1 MKEAKLTLAMT
12 AGVCALTV
20 LAGQSISPL
29 SMTIAAETHP
39 LTTIVSTGTAID
51 TATSWNTGV
60 PNTTMTTTGSS
71 FDVGITRIYPDF
83 NKTDYALGEALDLA
97 GGTFQFKVYET
108 YDKVAFQEGGD
119 SDIDVGT
126 LDSYRYDF
134 AGHEITFKLNTAEV
148 NPDKPGTY
156 PVYIDIYFDGK
167 SYDFVEACYVTY
179 HDYSV
184 TTMTDKNGR
193 LLDENGEV
201 LIVNGT
207 SAVMS
212 GKAGQTTA
220 TTAPYQSITT
230 YTTIKSSVDVSLQGT
245 ANIKVYFNSVR
256 GVDTYGLDCEVFNV
270 ETGEVI
276 LQWNTADTDTVLI
289 EDLPYSFKSFDL
301 NERGD
306 IVYALRISNLPENV
320 VFADTNSRE
329 PLEIFGK
336 SVLGISGG
344 TNLYADVTLRNPDY
358 VPDFHDTT
366 GIPTVE
372 NAEYTTDTAT
382 HTDWMT
388 AITSSKTAGTT
399 ATDRE
404 GRLLDENGE
413 VLIINGTSAVMS
425 GKQGTGG
432 GNIYRGDVN
441 CKDGVD
447 ISDAVLLARVLAQD
461 STAII
466 TEEGKRNADVDFDGD
481 LTSHDVISL
490 LRILAKLID

>member
-1 MKEAKLTLAMT
+1 MKETKLTLAMT

-20 LAGQSISPL
+20 LAEQSISPL

-39 LTTIVSTGTAID
+39 LTTTLTTGTAID

-71 FDVGITRIYPDF
+71 
-83 NKTDYALGEALDLA
+83 
-97 GGTFQFKVYET
+97 
-108 YDKVAFQEGGD
+108 
-119 SDIDVGT
+119 
-126 LDSYRYDF
+126 
-134 AGHEITFKLNTAEV
+134 
-148 NPDKPGTY
+148 
-156 PVYIDIYFDGK
+156 
-167 SYDFVEACYVTY
+167 
-179 HDYSV
+179 
-184 TTMTDKNGR
+184 
-193 LLDENGEV
+193 
-201 LIVNGT
+201 
-207 SAVMS
+207 
-212 GKAGQTTA
+212 
-220 TTAPYQSITT
+220 
-230 YTTIKSSVDVSLQGT
+230 VDVSLQGT
-245 ANIKVYFNSVR
+245 ANIKVCFNSVR

-289 EDLPYSFKSFDL
+289 EDLPYSFKSCDM

-306 IVYALRISNLPENV
+306 IVYALRINNLPENV

-344 TNLYADVTLRNPDY
+344 ANLYAGITLRNPDY

-366 GIPTVE
+366 DINGKVIPAVTDGSEDIIWFTTTTLPTV
-372 NAEYTTDTAT
+372 Y
-382 HTDWMT
+382 
-388 AITSSKTAGTT
+388 TT
-399 ATDRE
+399 ATDKE

-413 VLIINGTSAVMS
+413 VLIDNGTSAVMS

-447 ISDAVLLARVLAQD
+447 VSDAVLLARLIAED
-461 STAII
+461 STVIV
-466 TEEGKRNADVDFDGD
+466 TEQGLKNADADRDGK
-481 LTSHDVISL
+481 LSSNDVITI
-490 LRILAKLID
+490 LRIIAKIPD